1 MYFKK
6 MIATLL
12 ILLSSIFTVNI
23 ALAQDNGFKD
33 CQDLFYSVP
42 VYHGDSSKTIEIC
55 NSQYAVL
62 YSEISKT
69 PIYSYEHTIGKGS
82 VMRHRAFR
90 EDKRVSEVY
99 RSTKYDYAHSGYDK
113 GHLAPSGDMT
123 NSVAQDES
131 FLLSNVAPQA
141 SKFNQQ
147 QWRLLEA
154 SVKHKYEY
162 VITGVLFDEYKI
174 KSVGNGVLV
183 PTHFYKIVADRDCS
197 LAYIADNDNDTTIQ
211 NIPVSTIE
219 KISNVSFNLPT
230 KVCNVK

>member
-6 MIATLL
+6 MIMALL

-42 VYHGDSSKTIEIC
+42 VYHGDNSKTVQIC

-69 PIYSYEHTIGKGS
+69 PLYSYEHSIDNAN
-82 VMRHRAFR
+82 VPRHNDFRADNR
-90 EDKRVSEVY
+90 VPLQYESTNEDYS
-99 RSTKYDYAHSGYDK
+99 HSGYDK
-113 GHLAPSGDMT
+113 GHLTPSGDMT

-131 FLLSNVAPQA
+131 FLLSNIAPQA

-174 KSVGNGVLV
+174 KLIGNGVLV

-197 LAYIADNDNDTTIQ
+197 LAYIADNDDDTTVQ

-219 KISNVSFNLPT
+219 EISNVSFNLPN
-230 KVCNVK
+230 KVCDVK